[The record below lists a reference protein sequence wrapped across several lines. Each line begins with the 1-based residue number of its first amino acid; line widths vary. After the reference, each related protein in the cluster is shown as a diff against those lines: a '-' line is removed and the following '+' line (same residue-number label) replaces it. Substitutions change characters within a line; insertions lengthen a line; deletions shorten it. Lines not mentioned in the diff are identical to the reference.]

1 MVQRRVGNRFTGG
14 TRLTDREAQQI
25 VRYIVALGKLR
36 KKKSRFVGEVREIE
50 FIMRTMINLVEDADR
65 GYVLTAARVKYPVY
79 EP

>member
-14 TRLTDREAQQI
+14 TTLTDREAQQI
-25 VRYIVALGKLR
+25 VRYIVALDKLR
-36 KKKSRFVGEVREIE
+36 KKKNRYVKEVREIE

-65 GYVLTAARVKYPVY
+65 GYVLEAARVKYPVY